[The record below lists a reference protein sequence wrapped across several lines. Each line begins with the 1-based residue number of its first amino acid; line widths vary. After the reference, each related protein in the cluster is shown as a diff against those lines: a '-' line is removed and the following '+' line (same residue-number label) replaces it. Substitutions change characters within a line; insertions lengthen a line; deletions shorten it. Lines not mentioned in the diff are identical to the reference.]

1 MAKKKITIAAGANPF
16 DKSVSAAEQMFA
28 PPATKE
34 TDNVVLRESDVN
46 GDNNSN
52 VGYVGEV
59 DTIEQQ
65 IQHIQQET
73 EDKHPPKTKKRTF
86 VGKQH
91 IHLIL
96 PDRQA
101 DIIKQLAKMTGVS
114 VNQFMS
120 QAIDILYEER
130 WKPVVEV
137 LEQNRHKLGLDKR
150 TDKNLFN

>member
-28 PPATKE
+28 PPATDNAVLKE
-34 TDNVVLRESDVN
+34 ADIPEDDNSD
-46 GDNNSN
+46 

-59 DTIEQQ
+59 DNVEQQ
-65 IQHIQQET
+65 IQHIQQES
-73 EDKHPPKTKKRTF
+73 EAPQSPKTKKRTF

-101 DIIKQLAKMTGVS
+101 DIIKQLAKRTGVS

-120 QAIDILYEER
+120 QSIETLYEEH

>member
-28 PPATKE
+28 PPATDNAVLKE
-34 TDNVVLRESDVN
+34 ADIPEDDNSD
-46 GDNNSN
+46 
-52 VGYVGEV
+52 VGYV
-59 DTIEQQ
+59 EQQ
-65 IQHIQQET
+65 IQHIQQES
-73 EDKHPPKTKKRTF
+73 EPPQSPKTKKRTF

-120 QAIDILYEER
+120 QSIETLYEEH

>member
-16 DKSVSAAEQMFA
+16 DKSLTAAEQMFA
-28 PPATKE
+28 QPVAEEIKE
-34 TDNVVLRESDVN
+34 DSPEASTNEETES
-46 GDNNSN
+46 NS

-59 DTIEQQ
+59 DTVEQQ
-65 IQHIQQET
+65 NQHIQQA
-73 EDKHPPKTKKRTF
+73 PKTKKRTF

-101 DIIKQLAKMTGVS
+101 DIIKQLAKMTGIS

-137 LEQNRHKLGLDKR
+137 LEQNRHKLGLDRK

>member
-16 DKSVSAAEQMFA
+16 DKSLTAAEQMFA
-28 PPATKE
+28 QPVAEEIKDEFPEASTNVE
-34 TDNVVLRESDVN
+34 TES
-46 GDNNSN
+46 NS
-52 VGYVGEV
+52 VGYIGEV
-59 DTIEQQ
+59 DSVEQQ
-65 IQHIQQET
+65 NQHIQQA
-73 EDKHPPKTKKRTF
+73 PKTKKRTF

-101 DIIKQLAKMTGVS
+101 DIIKQLAKMTGIS

-137 LEQNRHKLGLDKR
+137 LEQNRHKLGLDRK

>member
-28 PPATKE
+28 PPATDNAVLKE
-34 TDNVVLRESDVN
+34 ADIPEDDNSDV
-46 GDNNSN
+46 
-52 VGYVGEV
+52 GY
-59 DTIEQQ
+59 IEQQ
-65 IQHIQQET
+65 IQHIQQES
-73 EDKHPPKTKKRTF
+73 EPPQSPKTKKRTF

-120 QAIDILYEER
+120 QSIETLYEEH

>member
-28 PPATKE
+28 PPATDNAVLKE
-34 TDNVVLRESDVN
+34 ADIPEDDNSD
-46 GDNNSN
+46 
-52 VGYVGEV
+52 VGEV
-59 DTIEQQ
+59 DNVEQQ
-65 IQHIQQET
+65 IQHIQQES
-73 EDKHPPKTKKRTF
+73 EAPQSPKTKKRTF

-120 QAIDILYEER
+120 QSIETLYEEH

>member
-16 DKSVSAAEQMFA
+16 DKSLTAAEQMFA
-28 PPATKE
+28 QPVAEEIKDESPEASTNVE
-34 TDNVVLRESDVN
+34 TES
-46 GDNNSN
+46 SS

-59 DTIEQQ
+59 DNVEQQ
-65 IQHIQQET
+65 GQHIQQA
-73 EDKHPPKTKKRTF
+73 PKTKKRTF

-101 DIIKQLAKMTGVS
+101 DIIKQLAKMTGIS

-137 LEQNRHKLGLDKR
+137 LEQNRHKLGLDRK

>member
-28 PPATKE
+28 PPATDNTVLKE
-34 TDNVVLRESDVN
+34 ADITEDDNSDV
-46 GDNNSN
+46 GH
-52 VGYVGEV
+52 VGEV
-59 DTIEQQ
+59 DTVEQQ
-65 IQHIQQET
+65 IQYSQQKT
-73 EDKHPPKTKKRTF
+73 EEQQPPKTKKRTF

-137 LEQNRHKLGLDKR
+137 LEQNRHKLGLDRK
-150 TDKNLFN
+150 TDKNLFD

>member
-28 PPATKE
+28 PPATDNAVLKE
-34 TDNVVLRESDVN
+34 ADIPEDDNSDVRAVDNV
-46 GDNNSN
+46 
-52 VGYVGEV
+52 
-59 DTIEQQ
+59 EQQ
-65 IQHIQQET
+65 VQHIQQES
-73 EDKHPPKTKKRTF
+73 EAPQSPKTKKRTF

-120 QAIDILYEER
+120 QSIETLYEEH

>member
-16 DKSVSAAEQMFA
+16 DKSVSAAEQLFA
-28 PPATKE
+28 PPSVEE
-34 TDNVVLRESDVN
+34 TDNAVLREADASD
-46 GDNNSN
+46 DDNSN
-52 VGYVGEV
+52 VGTVGEV
-59 DTIEQQ
+59 GTVEQQ

-73 EDKHPPKTKKRTF
+73 ADKQPPKTKKRTF

>member
-28 PPATKE
+28 PPVTEE
-34 TDNVVLRESDVN
+34 TDNAVFEESDVN
-46 GDNNSN
+46 DDDNSN
-52 VGYVGEV
+52 VGSVGEV
-59 DTIEQQ
+59 DTVEQQ
-65 IQHIQQET
+65 IQHVQPKT
-73 EDKHPPKTKKRTF
+73 EDKQPPKSKKRIF

>member
-28 PPATKE
+28 PPATDNAVLKE
-34 TDNVVLRESDVN
+34 ADIPEDDNSD
-46 GDNNSN
+46 
-52 VGYVGEV
+52 VGYV
-59 DTIEQQ
+59 EQH
-65 IQHIQQET
+65 IQHIQQES
-73 EDKHPPKTKKRTF
+73 DPPQSPKTKKRTF

-120 QAIDILYEER
+120 QSIETLYEEH

>member
-28 PPATKE
+28 PPATDNAVLKE
-34 TDNVVLRESDVN
+34 ADIPEDDNSD
-46 GDNNSN
+46 
-52 VGYVGEV
+52 VGYV
-59 DTIEQQ
+59 EQQ
-65 IQHIQQET
+65 IQHIQQES
-73 EDKHPPKTKKRTF
+73 DPPQSPKTKKRTF

-120 QAIDILYEER
+120 QSIETLYEEH

>member
-28 PPATKE
+28 PPATE
-34 TDNVVLRESDVN
+34 EPDNAVLRESDVN
-46 GDNNSN
+46 GDNNPN

-59 DTIEQQ
+59 DNVEQQ

-73 EDKHPPKTKKRTF
+73 EDKQPPKTKKRTF

>member
-16 DKSVSAAEQMFA
+16 DKTLSAAEQMFI
-28 PPATKE
+28 PPITQEITEAHHVE
-34 TDNVVLRESDVN
+34 TTIEDTESQDV
-46 GDNNSN
+46 GH
-52 VGYVGEV
+52 VGEV
-59 DTIEQQ
+59 DDVEQQ
-65 IQHIQQET
+65 SQHIQQT
-73 EDKHPPKTKKRTF
+73 PKPKKRTF

-101 DIIKQLAKMTGVS
+101 DIIKQLAKMTGIS

-137 LEQNRHKLGLDKR
+137 LEQNRHKLGLDRK
-150 TDKNLFN
+150 TDKNLFD